1 METYRQANS
10 KRKEEISKQRA
21 SECVVG
27 GGLET
32 RNEAEAKMESE
43 TYTHFAPYYQPE
55 EIAPI

>member
-10 KRKEEISKQRA
+10 KRKEISKQRA
-21 SECVVG
+21 SEWVVG